1 MKSITLSMVVAEYEH
16 ISSWHCLAQS
26 EQCKHQDSLWN
37 LFKVNNTDTRTTAV
51 TYGSDLNEWH
61 GFFTLFKH
69 YMLIVDT
76 AYFLSALVFI
86 MADDIWSGL
95 LCCRNDALCC
105 SEVEFLI
112 INNFKVS
119 FGSLWTRQRHFLLT
133 TSCIKLKMIKHA
145 LKILRCRWSVLG
157 KYLTAAVNYFFYML
171 LLHRIILKVCLAI
184 FPV

>member
-1 MKSITLSMVVAEYEH
+1 MSIFPAGIVL
-16 ISSWHCLAQS
+16 L
-26 EQCKHQDSLWN
+26 
-37 LFKVNNTDTRTTAV
+37 KVNNANTRTVCGICSKLTIQTPERRQWLMVV
-51 TYGSDLNEWH
+51 TSTSDMAFLH
-61 GFFTLFKH
+61 YLFKH